1 MANKIQTE
9 VAPNWDLKGKVI
21 AVVDDHAP
29 LREAM
34 RGLIEAYGAEVLTY
48 QSGNDFLQKIPF
60 VHCLV
65 VDYYMPRLNGL
76 DLISELRKQG
86 YSMPVI
92 ILTGVRDE
100 IPEARMAGLEVM
112 EVVDKWLGAD
122 VLLGAI
128 RRYAT

>member
-9 VAPNWDLKGKVI
+9 VFPDWNLKGKVI

-34 RGLIEAYGAEVLTY
+34 RGLIEAYGAEVLAY
-48 QSGNDFLQKIPF
+48 QSGNDFLQKIPI

-76 DLISELRKQG
+76 DLISELRKRG
-86 YSMPVI
+86 YSIPVI

-100 IPEARMAGLEVM
+100 IPEERMAGLEVM

-122 VLLGAI
+122 VLLRAI
-128 RRYAT
+128 HRYAT

>member
-1 MANKIQTE
+1 MAKTNQTE
-9 VAPNWDLKGKVI
+9 VVPDWNLKGKVI
-21 AVVDDHAP
+21 AVVDDHAS

-100 IPEARMAGLEVM
+100 IPEERMAGLEVM

-128 RRYAT
+128 HRYAT

>member
-1 MANKIQTE
+1 MANKIPTE
-9 VAPNWDLKGKVI
+9 VVPNWNLKGKVI

-60 VHCLV
+60 IHCLV
-65 VDYYMPRLNGL
+65 VDYYMPRLDGL

-128 RRYAT
+128 HRYAT